1 MKNIVLFDM
10 DGTLTPPREPLE
22 ISLLPE
28 LEKLSHYAEI
38 GIVTGSNYNYLKQ
51 QLGLL
56 LDHPIIRNK
65 LHLLPCNGTKH
76 FYPPNTSGGKHT
88 LVSETDMI
96 NEIGRSNFQQ
106 VMLILIQQQSN
117 FSNERFPLTG
127 HFIDYRGSMINWCPI
142 GRNARPEDRQFFVD
156 YNNTFTPTLRESH
169 LARLK
174 HYLNLKRI
182 NNLEVKLGGDT
193 SFDIFP
199 VGWDKTYCLNHF
211 PEYNYWFIGD
221 RCGENG
227 NDKEI
232 YDFLQ
237 PVGQSFE
244 TASPKNTKDL
254 INFILN
260 KLEHNKEK
268 EE

>member
-10 DGTLTPPREPLE
+10 DGTLTPPRGILN
-22 ISLLPE
+22 ISLLSVLEE
-28 LEKLSHYAEI
+28 LSCHAEI
-38 GIVTGSNYNYLKQ
+38 GIVTGSDYNYLKQ

-56 LDHPIIRNK
+56 LDHPTIRNK

-76 FYPPNTSGGKHT
+76 FYPPSTSGGKHT

-106 VMLILIQQQSN
+106 VMLILIHQQSN

-127 HFIDYRGSMINWCPI
+127 HFINYRGSMINWCPI

-156 YNNTFTPTLRESH
+156 YDKTFTPTLRESQ
-169 LARLK
+169 LSRLR
-174 HYLNLKRI
+174 HYLSLKCI
-182 NNLEVKLGGDT
+182 DNLEIKLGGDT

-199 VGWDKTYCLNHF
+199 TGWDKTYCLKHF
-211 PEYNYWFIGD
+211 PDYNHWFIGD

-232 YDFLQ
+232 YDALQ
-237 PVGQSFE
+237 STEQSYE
-244 TASPKNTKDL
+244 TSSPEQTKHL
-254 INFILN
+254 I
-260 KLEHNKEK
+260 KLITEK
-268 EE
+268 IQA